1 MNDIYGIK
9 NVGLVTLVYVD
20 YCNILKVYKVER
32 SCSSRAFRY
41 MKKTYIGEEGC
52 WCSNHMIHMW
62 GVDLFKNYF

>member
-52 WCSNHMIHMW
+52 
-62 GVDLFKNYF
+62 